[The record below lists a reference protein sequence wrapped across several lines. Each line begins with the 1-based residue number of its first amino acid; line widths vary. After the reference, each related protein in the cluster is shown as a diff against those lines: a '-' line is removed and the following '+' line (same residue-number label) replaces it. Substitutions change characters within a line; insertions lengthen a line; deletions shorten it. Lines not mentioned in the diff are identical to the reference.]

1 MQDEEAALVRLIF
14 DLADFGRGDCPM
26 DERAIAGWL
35 NENGHRN
42 RGRIVDRGQIAAI
55 LARPHY
61 TGRYPNMTT
70 DEDGT
75 KLPEDE
81 WVCLS
86 PSTICKSVRQT
97 PHAQIAMRTSPGPG
111 TGSGFSTMC
120 NGWFGPPNCMA
131 ASSVA

>member
-42 RGRIVDRGQIAAI
+42 RGRIFDRGHIAAI

-61 TGRYPNMTT
+61 TGRYPNMTV

-81 WVCLS
+81 WVWVQC
-86 PSTICKSVRQT
+86 PAIIEPEQAGR
-97 PHAQIAMRTSPGPG
+97 I
-111 TGSGFSTMC
+111 
-120 NGWFGPPNCMA
+120 
-131 ASSVA
+131 ASSHARRALLVRS